1 MEIMVLGT
9 GAGEGYPN
17 AWCACRNCS
26 YAREHGGRNLRANS
40 SILIDGKLLIDM
52 TESALNNAVRFGV
65 SLAPVKTLLITHAHS
80 DHFVANQL
88 WKRYFPSAYRPFTED
103 ELCERKG
110 APCVTTLPMLDIFG
124 TRFVGEVIR
133 AAGDLP
139 EENEEYHFSFH
150 PVRGLETF
158 QTDGYSVTALPAR
171 HGPEGFT
178 LNYIVEK
185 DGASLLYSSD
195 TGGYDE
201 KAWEVIARRRFTCV
215 MVEATSGKMP
225 ASEEAHHMNLDKL
238 EVFFRRLQELGC
250 LAPGSGCYLTHMSP
264 HWTPPHDILAPIME
278 QKGVDVAYDGQVIRT
293 EA

>member
-65 SLAPVKTLLITHAHS
+65 SLAPVKTLLVTHAHS

-110 APCVTTLPMLDIFG
+110 APCVTPLPMLDIFG
-124 TRFVGEVIR
+124 TRFVGEAIR
-133 AAGDLP
+133 SAGDLP

-238 EVFFRRLQELGC
+238 EVFSRRLQELGC

-264 HWTPPHDILAPIME
+264 HWTPPHDLLAPIME
-278 QKGVDVAYDGQVIRT
+278 QKGVDVAYVGQVIRT